1 MFLLKKIVTPFFL
14 PVSVCVEVLLLG
26 LILLWFTRLQKTG
39 KVIVTIGFIIL
50 TGLSYGPVSEALLRP
65 LEYKY
70 PPLLNSDHLTEV
82 KWVVV
87 LGGGHVSNPKIPVTS
102 RISSSALYRLVE
114 GIRHYRQRPGR
125 KLILTG
131 GVIFDPVSHAE
142 VLSEVAQAIGVNK
155 QDIVL
160 EQHSMDTKDEALYV
174 KAPHEAT
181 LRDLANT
188 LGRQLDPE
196 AIFLSACWMLHLGDR
211 SRALEALQGA
221 VDGGFSVPATL
232 TRERLFEPLRGE
244 PEFTAI
250 LEQAEREREKAL
262 ALFREAGGDRLLGL

>member
-174 KAPHEAT
+174 KA
-181 LRDLANT
+181 LVGK
-188 LGRQLDPE
+188 GRFILVT
-196 AIFLSACWMLHLGDR
+196 SAAHMPR
-211 SRALEALQGA
+211 SM
-221 VDGGFSVPATL
+221 
-232 TRERLFEPLRGE
+232 
-244 PEFTAI
+244 
-250 LEQAEREREKAL
+250 
-262 ALFREAGGDRLLGL
+262 ALFRNQGMDPIPAPTGYIVKEGRGLGPGIFFPGAGELLDTERAVYEYLGMAWAKLRGQI